1 MAMAIQEVRA
11 FQTLMERVARLE
23 ASAGLEGA
31 DVRPKTLAEH
41 TSLTEVKN
49 EVTMV
54 RADMEALELKLNKLE
69 GMINSIQGSL
79 SNLKGQIKGK

>member
-1 MAMAIQEVRA
+1 MAMAIQEVRT

-23 ASAGLEGA
+23 ASAGLEGK

-49 EVTMV
+49 EVTAV
-54 RADMEALELKLNKLE
+54 KADMEALELKFGKLE
-69 GMINSIQGSL
+69 SMLNSIQGSL